1 MICGIISPFTTEN
14 DCCRR
19 GNVAMVEQYDR
30 RFVDVAH
37 LFREWRP
44 RGESRAASTVFEH
57 ARAEEQPMAIA
68 PAGPKPHESL
78 APDAD
83 GLTVA
88 EQLSEH
94 WAADLATRVAARD
107 PETLRDLD
115 LPAHDRAVAEALR
128 AIGAA
133 IPAGERHRLRGL
145 VEALNA
151 RERNL
156 INQVGYMGW
165 DAGYATAVEAYTGEP
180 PQSPRDSTS
189 EG

>member
-1 MICGIISPFTTEN
+1 
-14 DCCRR
+14 
-19 GNVAMVEQYDR
+19 MVEQYDR

-44 RGESRAASTVFEH
+44 RGESRATSTVFELS
-57 ARAEEQPMAIA
+57 RADGQPTATA
-68 PAGPKPHESL
+68 PAEPKPHEMV

-88 EQLSEH
+88 EQFSEH
-94 WAADLATRVAARD
+94 WATDLATRVAARD

-133 IPAGERHRLRGL
+133 LPAGERHRLREL
-145 VEALNA
+145 VDALNA
-151 RERNL
+151 RESNL

-165 DAGYATAVEAYTGEP
+165 DAGYATAVEAYTGGP
-180 PQSPRDSTS
+180 PLSPRDAIA
-189 EG
+189 ED